1 MEMMLKTNELCKT
14 FKDQKAV
21 NKVSLSIPKGCV
33 YGLLGPNGAGKSTL
47 IRHLTGVY
55 KADEGEIL
63 IDGEPVFENRNIK
76 QRMAYIPDELF
87 YFMQADTMEMKRFYE
102 GIYPQFDSKLFY
114 KMQEFFPTIDVK
126 RTIRRLSKG
135 MQKQVAFWLAICCK
149 PDILILDEPVDGL
162 DPVMRRQIWSI
173 ILSEVAE
180 KEMTVLVSSHN
191 LRELEDVCDH
201 VGIMHHGKIMI
212 ERSLSDLQGSVSK
225 IQVACQSGM
234 PKLPEHF
241 QVLHMANTGRVY
253 TMIVKGDPKEAIKKT
268 VSKLKGTFALVILFE
283 DQPDVIYSIRNVSPI
298 VATICKE
305 GAMLASDLTALC
317 RFTNE
322 YFVVPE
328 YHILELHK
336 DHVVLTDLND
346 NVVEPEFLSVDWE
359 LNSAG
364 KNGYPFYME
373 KEIMEQ
379 PEAIKNTIKDRIVN
393 GLPDFTADGVPDS
406 LFTDCDRI
414 CVVACGTAMHAGL
427 VAQALVKS
435 IVHVQMDVELASEF
449 MYSDPVIDEKTLVIA
464 VSQSGETIDTLE
476 ALKYAKRQGAKC
488 LSVINVKGSSIARE
502 SDYVLYTAAGP
513 EIAVASTK
521 AYTTQLSV
529 FYLVVALLRGVYT
542 EEQTKSFIAELERVP
557 EVMQKVL
564 EKRRDIHVIAKKI
577 LEAKDLFMIGRGL
590 DYSILLEGSLKLKE
604 VSYIHSEAYASGELK
619 HGPIALI
626 TTNTPVVATVT
637 QEKLMSKELSN
648 IKEVKSRGADIV
660 LFIKEALSGDLDTE
674 YQVIK
679 LPDMQDEFMVLPASV
694 ALQLL
699 AYYVS
704 SDKGF
709 DVDKPR
715 NLAKVVTVE

>member
-1 MEMMLKTNELCKT
+1 MGIGHTRWATHGKPSDENSHPHRSASGRFAVVHNGIIENYREL
-14 FKDQKAV
+14 
-21 NKVSLSIPKGCV
+21 I
-33 YGLLGPNGAGKSTL
+33 
-47 IRHLTGVY
+47 
-55 KADEGEIL
+55 ADYDLQEIL
-63 IDGEPVFENRNIK
+63 HSETD
-76 QRMAYIPDELF
+76 
-87 YFMQADTMEMKRFYE
+87 
-102 GIYPQFDSKLFY
+102 
-114 KMQEFFPTIDVK
+114 
-126 RTIRRLSKG
+126 
-135 MQKQVAFWLAICCK
+135 
-149 PDILILDEPVDGL
+149 
-162 DPVMRRQIWSI
+162 
-173 ILSEVAE
+173 SEVAAA
-180 KEMTVLVSSHN
+180 LLNH
-191 LRELEDVCDH
+191 
-201 VGIMHHGKIMI
+201 
-212 ERSLSDLQGSVSK
+212 
-225 IQVACQSGM
+225 
-234 PKLPEHF
+234 
-241 QVLHMANTGRVY
+241 Y
-253 TMIVKGDPKEAIKKT
+253 YKGNPKEAIKKA

-488 LSVINVKGSSIARE
+488 LSIINVKGSSIARE

-529 FYLVVALLRGVYT
+529 FYLVVAKMALLRGVYT

-564 EKRRDIHVIAKKI
+564 E
-577 LEAKDLFMIGRGL
+577 
-590 DYSILLEGSLKLKE
+590 KLKE

>member
-1 MEMMLKTNELCKT
+1 MCGIIGYTGSEDVREVLLDALELLEYRGYDSAGIALRDEESGKTEVRKCAGRVSDLRAICASEKVVSQCGIGHTRWATHGGVNDCNAHPHQVGKVTLVHNGIIENYREL
-14 FKDQKAV
+14 
-21 NKVSLSIPKGCV
+21 I
-33 YGLLGPNGAGKSTL
+33 
-47 IRHLTGVY
+47 
-55 KADEGEIL
+55 ADYDL
-63 IDGEPVFENRNIK
+63 
-76 QRMAYIPDELF
+76 
-87 YFMQADTMEMKRFYE
+87 ADTLKSETDSEVVAALLNRFYE
-102 GIYPQFDSKLFY
+102 G
-114 KMQEFFPTIDVK
+114 
-126 RTIRRLSKG
+126 
-135 MQKQVAFWLAICCK
+135 
-149 PDILILDEPVDGL
+149 
-162 DPVMRRQIWSI
+162 
-173 ILSEVAE
+173 
-180 KEMTVLVSSHN
+180 N
-191 LRELEDVCDH
+191 
-201 VGIMHHGKIMI
+201 
-212 ERSLSDLQGSVSK
+212 
-225 IQVACQSGM
+225 
-234 PKLPEHF
+234 PE
-241 QVLHMANTGRVY
+241 
-253 TMIVKGDPKEAIKKT
+253 EAIKKT

-283 DQPDVIYSIRNVSPI
+283 DQKDVIYSTRNVSPI

-317 RFTNE
+317 RFTNR

-328 YHILELHK
+328 YHILKLSADK
-336 DHVVLTDLND
+336 LTLTDFDGNEVL
-346 NVVEPEFLSVDWE
+346 PKYLTVDWE

-379 PEAIKNTIKDRIVN
+379 PEAIENTIRNRIV
-393 GLPDFTADGVPDS
+393 GGMPDFTADGVPDT
-406 LFTDCDRI
+406 LFTECEHI
-414 CVVACGTAMHAGL
+414 CIVACGTAMHAGL

-435 IVHVQMDVELASEF
+435 ILHMHIEVQMASEF

-476 ALKYAKRQGAKC
+476 AVKYAKNRGAKC
-488 LSVINVKGSSIARE
+488 LAIINVKGSSIARE
-502 SDYVLYTAAGP
+502 SDYVLYTNAGP

-521 AYTTQLSV
+521 AYTTQLAV
-529 FYLVVALLRGVYT
+529 FYLIVARMAHSRGVFDDA
-542 EEQTKSFIAELERVP
+542 QTQSFVRELQRIP
-557 EVMQKVL
+557 EVMKKVL
-564 EKRRDIHVIAKKI
+564 ERRRDIHVVAKKV
-577 LEAKDLFMIGRGL
+577 LGAKDLFMIGRGL

-626 TTNTPVVATVT
+626 TQDTPVVATVT

-648 IKEVKSRGADIV
+648 IKEVKSRGADV
-660 LFIKEALSGDLDTE
+660 VVFIKESIVGDLAKE
-674 YQVIK
+674 YEIFT

>member
-1 MEMMLKTNELCKT
+1 MCGIIGYTGSEDVREVLLDALELLEYRGYDSAGIALRDEESGKTEVRKCAGRVSDLRAICASEKVVSQCGIGHTRWATHGGVNDCNAHPHQVGKVTLVHNGIIENYREL
-14 FKDQKAV
+14 
-21 NKVSLSIPKGCV
+21 I
-33 YGLLGPNGAGKSTL
+33 
-47 IRHLTGVY
+47 
-55 KADEGEIL
+55 ADYDL
-63 IDGEPVFENRNIK
+63 
-76 QRMAYIPDELF
+76 
-87 YFMQADTMEMKRFYE
+87 ADTLKSETDSEVVAALLNRFYE
-102 GIYPQFDSKLFY
+102 G
-114 KMQEFFPTIDVK
+114 
-126 RTIRRLSKG
+126 
-135 MQKQVAFWLAICCK
+135 
-149 PDILILDEPVDGL
+149 
-162 DPVMRRQIWSI
+162 
-173 ILSEVAE
+173 
-180 KEMTVLVSSHN
+180 N
-191 LRELEDVCDH
+191 
-201 VGIMHHGKIMI
+201 
-212 ERSLSDLQGSVSK
+212 
-225 IQVACQSGM
+225 
-234 PKLPEHF
+234 PE
-241 QVLHMANTGRVY
+241 
-253 TMIVKGDPKEAIKKT
+253 EAIKKT

-283 DQPDVIYSIRNVSPI
+283 DQKDVIYSTRNVSPI

-317 RFTNE
+317 RFTNR

-328 YHILELHK
+328 YHILKLSADK
-336 DHVVLTDLND
+336 LTLTDFDGNEVL
-346 NVVEPEFLSVDWE
+346 PKYLTVDWE

-379 PEAIKNTIKDRIVN
+379 PEAIENTIRNRII
-393 GLPDFTADGVPDS
+393 GGMPDFTADGVPDT
-406 LFTDCDRI
+406 LFTECEHI
-414 CVVACGTAMHAGL
+414 CIVACGTAMHAGL

-435 IVHVQMDVELASEF
+435 ILHMHIEVQMASEF

-476 ALKYAKRQGAKC
+476 AMKYAKNRGAKC
-488 LSVINVKGSSIARE
+488 LAIINVKGSSIARE
-502 SDYVLYTAAGP
+502 SDYVLYTNAGP

-521 AYTTQLSV
+521 AYTTQLAV
-529 FYLVVALLRGVYT
+529 FYLIVARMAHSRGVFDDA
-542 EEQTKSFIAELERVP
+542 QTQSFVRELQRTP
-557 EVMQKVL
+557 EVMKKVL
-564 EKRRDIHVIAKKI
+564 ERRRDIHVVAKKV
-577 LEAKDLFMIGRGL
+577 LGAKDLFMIGRGL

-626 TTNTPVVATVT
+626 TQDTPVVATVT

-648 IKEVKSRGADIV
+648 IKEVKSRGADV
-660 LFIKEALSGDLDTE
+660 VVFIKESIVGDLAKE
-674 YQVIK
+674 YEIFT

>member
-1 MEMMLKTNELCKT
+1 MCGIIGYTGSEDVREVLLDALELLEYRGYDSAGIALRDEESGKTEVRKCAGRVSDLRAICASEKVVSQCGIGHTRWATHGGVNDCNAHPHQVGKVTLVHNGIIENYREL
-14 FKDQKAV
+14 
-21 NKVSLSIPKGCV
+21 I
-33 YGLLGPNGAGKSTL
+33 
-47 IRHLTGVY
+47 
-55 KADEGEIL
+55 ADYDL
-63 IDGEPVFENRNIK
+63 
-76 QRMAYIPDELF
+76 
-87 YFMQADTMEMKRFYE
+87 ADTLKSETDSEVVAALLNRFYE
-102 GIYPQFDSKLFY
+102 G
-114 KMQEFFPTIDVK
+114 
-126 RTIRRLSKG
+126 
-135 MQKQVAFWLAICCK
+135 
-149 PDILILDEPVDGL
+149 
-162 DPVMRRQIWSI
+162 
-173 ILSEVAE
+173 
-180 KEMTVLVSSHN
+180 N
-191 LRELEDVCDH
+191 
-201 VGIMHHGKIMI
+201 
-212 ERSLSDLQGSVSK
+212 
-225 IQVACQSGM
+225 
-234 PKLPEHF
+234 PE
-241 QVLHMANTGRVY
+241 
-253 TMIVKGDPKEAIKKT
+253 EAIKKT

-283 DQPDVIYSIRNVSPI
+283 DQKDVIYSTRNVSPI

-317 RFTNE
+317 RFTNR

-328 YHILELHK
+328 YHILKLSADK
-336 DHVVLTDLND
+336 LTLTDFDGNEVL
-346 NVVEPEFLSVDWE
+346 PKYLTVDWE

-379 PEAIKNTIKDRIVN
+379 PEAIENTIRNRIV
-393 GLPDFTADGVPDS
+393 GGMPDFTADGVPDT
-406 LFTDCDRI
+406 LFTECEHI
-414 CVVACGTAMHAGL
+414 CIVACGTAMPAGL

-435 IVHVQMDVELASEF
+435 ILHMHIEVQMASEF

-476 ALKYAKRQGAKC
+476 AMKYAKNRGAKC
-488 LSVINVKGSSIARE
+488 LAIINVKGSSIARE
-502 SDYVLYTAAGP
+502 SDYVLYTNAGP

-521 AYTTQLSV
+521 AYTTQLAV
-529 FYLVVALLRGVYT
+529 FYLIVARMAHSRGVFDDA
-542 EEQTKSFIAELERVP
+542 QTQSFVRELQRTP
-557 EVMQKVL
+557 EVMKKVL
-564 EKRRDIHVIAKKI
+564 ERRRDIHVVAKKV
-577 LEAKDLFMIGRGL
+577 LGAKDLFMIGRGL

-626 TTNTPVVATVT
+626 TQDTPVVATVT

-648 IKEVKSRGADIV
+648 IKEVKSRGADV
-660 LFIKEALSGDLDTE
+660 VVFIKESIVGDLAKE
-674 YQVIK
+674 YEIFT

>member
-1 MEMMLKTNELCKT
+1 MCGIIGYTGSEDVREVLLDALELLEYRGYDSAGIALRDEESGKTEVRKCAGRVSDLRAICASEKVVSQCGIGHTRWATHGGVNDCNAHPHQVGKVTLVHNGIIENYREL
-14 FKDQKAV
+14 
-21 NKVSLSIPKGCV
+21 I
-33 YGLLGPNGAGKSTL
+33 
-47 IRHLTGVY
+47 
-55 KADEGEIL
+55 ADYDL
-63 IDGEPVFENRNIK
+63 
-76 QRMAYIPDELF
+76 
-87 YFMQADTMEMKRFYE
+87 ADTLKSETDSEVVAALLNRFYE
-102 GIYPQFDSKLFY
+102 G
-114 KMQEFFPTIDVK
+114 
-126 RTIRRLSKG
+126 
-135 MQKQVAFWLAICCK
+135 
-149 PDILILDEPVDGL
+149 
-162 DPVMRRQIWSI
+162 
-173 ILSEVAE
+173 
-180 KEMTVLVSSHN
+180 N
-191 LRELEDVCDH
+191 
-201 VGIMHHGKIMI
+201 
-212 ERSLSDLQGSVSK
+212 
-225 IQVACQSGM
+225 
-234 PKLPEHF
+234 PE
-241 QVLHMANTGRVY
+241 
-253 TMIVKGDPKEAIKKT
+253 EAIKKT

-283 DQPDVIYSIRNVSPI
+283 DQKDVIYSTRNVSPI

-317 RFTNE
+317 RFTNR

-328 YHILELHK
+328 YHILKLSADK
-336 DHVVLTDLND
+336 LTLTDFDGNEML
-346 NVVEPEFLSVDWE
+346 PKYLTVDWE

-379 PEAIKNTIKDRIVN
+379 PEAIENTIRNRIV
-393 GLPDFTADGVPDS
+393 GGMPDFTADGVPDT
-406 LFTDCDRI
+406 LFTECEHI
-414 CVVACGTAMHAGL
+414 CIVACGTAMHAGL

-435 IVHVQMDVELASEF
+435 ILHMHIEVQMASEF

-476 ALKYAKRQGAKC
+476 AMKYAKNRGAKC
-488 LSVINVKGSSIARE
+488 LAIINVKGSSIARE
-502 SDYVLYTAAGP
+502 SDYVLYTNAGP

-521 AYTTQLSV
+521 AYTTQLAV
-529 FYLVVALLRGVYT
+529 FYLIVARMAHSRGVFDDA
-542 EEQTKSFIAELERVP
+542 QTQSFVRELQRTP
-557 EVMQKVL
+557 EVMKKVL
-564 EKRRDIHVIAKKI
+564 ERRRDIHVVAKKV
-577 LEAKDLFMIGRGL
+577 LGAKDLFMIGRGL

-626 TTNTPVVATVT
+626 TQDTPVVATVT

-648 IKEVKSRGADIV
+648 IKEVKSRGADV
-660 LFIKEALSGDLDTE
+660 VVFIKESIAGDLAKE
-674 YQVIK
+674 YEIFT

>member
-1 MEMMLKTNELCKT
+1 MSQCGIGHTRWATHGGVNDCNAHPHQVGKVTLVHNGIIENYREL
-14 FKDQKAV
+14 
-21 NKVSLSIPKGCV
+21 I
-33 YGLLGPNGAGKSTL
+33 
-47 IRHLTGVY
+47 
-55 KADEGEIL
+55 ADYDL
-63 IDGEPVFENRNIK
+63 
-76 QRMAYIPDELF
+76 
-87 YFMQADTMEMKRFYE
+87 ADTLKSETDSEVVAALLNRFYE
-102 GIYPQFDSKLFY
+102 G
-114 KMQEFFPTIDVK
+114 
-126 RTIRRLSKG
+126 
-135 MQKQVAFWLAICCK
+135 K
-149 PDILILDEPVDGL
+149 PE
-162 DPVMRRQIWSI
+162 
-173 ILSEVAE
+173 
-180 KEMTVLVSSHN
+180 
-191 LRELEDVCDH
+191 
-201 VGIMHHGKIMI
+201 
-212 ERSLSDLQGSVSK
+212 
-225 IQVACQSGM
+225 
-234 PKLPEHF
+234 
-241 QVLHMANTGRVY
+241 
-253 TMIVKGDPKEAIKKT
+253 EAIKKT

-283 DQPDVIYSIRNVSPI
+283 DQKDVIYSTRNVSPI

-317 RFTNE
+317 RFTNR

-328 YHILELHK
+328 YHILKLSADK
-336 DHVVLTDLND
+336 LTLTDFEGNEVL
-346 NVVEPEFLSVDWE
+346 PKYLTVDWE

-379 PEAIKNTIKDRIVN
+379 PEAIENTIRNRIV
-393 GLPDFTADGVPDS
+393 GGMPDFTADGVPDT
-406 LFTDCDRI
+406 LFTECEHI
-414 CVVACGTAMHAGL
+414 CIVACGTAMHAGL

-435 IVHVQMDVELASEF
+435 ILHMHIEVQMASEF

-476 ALKYAKRQGAKC
+476 AMKYAKNRGAKC
-488 LSVINVKGSSIARE
+488 LAIINVKGSSIARE
-502 SDYVLYTAAGP
+502 SDYVLYTNAGP

-521 AYTTQLSV
+521 AYTTQLAV
-529 FYLVVALLRGVYT
+529 FYLIVARMAHSRGVFDDA
-542 EEQTKSFIAELERVP
+542 QTQSFVRELQRTP
-557 EVMQKVL
+557 EVMKKVL
-564 EKRRDIHVIAKKI
+564 ERRRDIHVVAKKV
-577 LEAKDLFMIGRGL
+577 LGAKDLFMIGRGL

-626 TTNTPVVATVT
+626 TQDTPVVATVT

-648 IKEVKSRGADIV
+648 IKEVKSRGADV
-660 LFIKEALSGDLDTE
+660 VVFIKESIAGDLAKE
-674 YQVIK
+674 YEIFT

>member
-1 MEMMLKTNELCKT
+1 MCGIIGYTGSEDVREVLLDALELLEYRGYDSAGIALRDEESGKTEVRKCAGRVSDLRAICASEKVVSQCGIGHTRWATHGGVNDCNAHPHQVGKVTLVHNGIIENYREL
-14 FKDQKAV
+14 
-21 NKVSLSIPKGCV
+21 I
-33 YGLLGPNGAGKSTL
+33 
-47 IRHLTGVY
+47 
-55 KADEGEIL
+55 ADYDL
-63 IDGEPVFENRNIK
+63 
-76 QRMAYIPDELF
+76 
-87 YFMQADTMEMKRFYE
+87 ADTLKSETDSEVVAALLNRFYE
-102 GIYPQFDSKLFY
+102 G
-114 KMQEFFPTIDVK
+114 
-126 RTIRRLSKG
+126 
-135 MQKQVAFWLAICCK
+135 K
-149 PDILILDEPVDGL
+149 PE
-162 DPVMRRQIWSI
+162 
-173 ILSEVAE
+173 
-180 KEMTVLVSSHN
+180 
-191 LRELEDVCDH
+191 
-201 VGIMHHGKIMI
+201 
-212 ERSLSDLQGSVSK
+212 
-225 IQVACQSGM
+225 
-234 PKLPEHF
+234 
-241 QVLHMANTGRVY
+241 
-253 TMIVKGDPKEAIKKT
+253 EAIKKT

-283 DQPDVIYSIRNVSPI
+283 DQKDVIYSTRNVSPI

-317 RFTNE
+317 RFTNR

-328 YHILELHK
+328 YHILKLSADK
-336 DHVVLTDLND
+336 LTLTDFDGNEML
-346 NVVEPEFLSVDWE
+346 PKYLTVDWE

-379 PEAIKNTIKDRIVN
+379 PEAIENTIRNRIV
-393 GLPDFTADGVPDS
+393 GGMPDFTADGVPDTH
-406 LFTDCDRI
+406 FTECEHI
-414 CVVACGTAMHAGL
+414 CIVACGTAMHAGL

-435 IVHVQMDVELASEF
+435 ILHMHIEVQMASEF

-476 ALKYAKRQGAKC
+476 AVKYAKNRGAKC
-488 LSVINVKGSSIARE
+488 LAIINVKGSSIARE
-502 SDYVLYTAAGP
+502 SDYVLYTNAGP

-521 AYTTQLSV
+521 AYTTQLAV
-529 FYLVVALLRGVYT
+529 FYLIVARMAHSRGVFDDA
-542 EEQTKSFIAELERVP
+542 QTQSFVRELQRTP
-557 EVMQKVL
+557 EVMKKVL
-564 EKRRDIHVIAKKI
+564 ERRRDIHVVAKKV
-577 LEAKDLFMIGRGL
+577 LGAKDLFMIGRGL

-626 TTNTPVVATVT
+626 TQDTPVVATVT

-648 IKEVKSRGADIV
+648 IKEVKSRGADV
-660 LFIKEALSGDLDTE
+660 VVFIKESIVGDLAKE
-674 YQVIK
+674 YEIFT

>member
-1 MEMMLKTNELCKT
+1 MCGIIGYTGSENVKDVLLDALELLEYRGYDSAGIAVKDETSHVTN
-14 FKDQKAV
+14 
-21 NKVSLSIPKGCV
+21 
-33 YGLLGPNGAGKSTL
+33 
-47 IRHLTGVY
+47 VY
-55 KADEGEIL
+55 KCAGRVSDLRAICDSKKILSACGIGHTRWATHGGVTDQNAHPHQQGKVTLVHNGIIENYRELIADYDLHEIL
-63 IDGEPVFENRNIK
+63 HSETD
-76 QRMAYIPDELF
+76 
-87 YFMQADTMEMKRFYE
+87 
-102 GIYPQFDSKLFY
+102 
-114 KMQEFFPTIDVK
+114 
-126 RTIRRLSKG
+126 
-135 MQKQVAFWLAICCK
+135 
-149 PDILILDEPVDGL
+149 
-162 DPVMRRQIWSI
+162 
-173 ILSEVAE
+173 SEVAAA
-180 KEMTVLVSSHN
+180 LLNH
-191 LRELEDVCDH
+191 
-201 VGIMHHGKIMI
+201 
-212 ERSLSDLQGSVSK
+212 
-225 IQVACQSGM
+225 
-234 PKLPEHF
+234 
-241 QVLHMANTGRVY
+241 Y
-253 TMIVKGDPKEAIKKT
+253 YKGDPKEAIKKT

-529 FYLVVALLRGVYT
+529 FYLVVAKMALLRGVYT

-674 YQVIK
+674 YQVIR

>member
-1 MEMMLKTNELCKT
+1 MCGIIGYTGSEDVREVLLDALELLEYRGYDSAGIALRDEESGKTEVRKCAGRVSDLRAICASEKVVSQCGIGHTRWATHGGVNDCNAHPHQVGKVTLVHNGIIENYREL
-14 FKDQKAV
+14 
-21 NKVSLSIPKGCV
+21 I
-33 YGLLGPNGAGKSTL
+33 
-47 IRHLTGVY
+47 
-55 KADEGEIL
+55 ADYDL
-63 IDGEPVFENRNIK
+63 
-76 QRMAYIPDELF
+76 
-87 YFMQADTMEMKRFYE
+87 ADTLKSETDSEVVAALLNRFYE
-102 GIYPQFDSKLFY
+102 G
-114 KMQEFFPTIDVK
+114 
-126 RTIRRLSKG
+126 
-135 MQKQVAFWLAICCK
+135 K
-149 PDILILDEPVDGL
+149 PE
-162 DPVMRRQIWSI
+162 
-173 ILSEVAE
+173 
-180 KEMTVLVSSHN
+180 
-191 LRELEDVCDH
+191 
-201 VGIMHHGKIMI
+201 
-212 ERSLSDLQGSVSK
+212 
-225 IQVACQSGM
+225 
-234 PKLPEHF
+234 
-241 QVLHMANTGRVY
+241 
-253 TMIVKGDPKEAIKKT
+253 EAIKKT

-283 DQPDVIYSIRNVSPI
+283 DQKDVIYSTRNVSPI

-317 RFTNE
+317 RFTNR

-328 YHILELHK
+328 YHILKLSADK
-336 DHVVLTDLND
+336 LTLTDFEGNEVL
-346 NVVEPEFLSVDWE
+346 PKYLTVDWE

-379 PEAIKNTIKDRIVN
+379 PEAIENTIRNRIV
-393 GLPDFTADGVPDS
+393 GGMPDFTADGVPDT
-406 LFTDCDRI
+406 LFTECEHI
-414 CVVACGTAMHAGL
+414 CIVACGTAMHAGL

-435 IVHVQMDVELASEF
+435 ILHMHIEVQMASEF

-476 ALKYAKRQGAKC
+476 AVKYAKNRGAKC
-488 LSVINVKGSSIARE
+488 LAIINVKGSSIARE
-502 SDYVLYTAAGP
+502 SDYVLYTNAGP

-521 AYTTQLSV
+521 AYTTQLAV
-529 FYLVVALLRGVYT
+529 FYLIVARMAHSRGVFDDA
-542 EEQTKSFIAELERVP
+542 QTQSFVRELQRTP
-557 EVMQKVL
+557 EVMKKVL
-564 EKRRDIHVIAKKI
+564 ERRRDIHVVAKKV
-577 LEAKDLFMIGRGL
+577 LGARDLFMIGRGL

-626 TTNTPVVATVT
+626 TQDTPVVATVT

-648 IKEVKSRGADIV
+648 IKEVKSRGADV
-660 LFIKEALSGDLDTE
+660 VVFIKESIVGDLAKE
-674 YQVIK
+674 YEIFT

>member
-1 MEMMLKTNELCKT
+1 MCGIIGYTGSESVKEVLLDALELLEYRGY
-14 FKDQKAV
+14 DSAGIAV
-21 NKVSLSIPKGCV
+21 RDEVSGR
-33 YGLLGPNGAGKSTL
+33 TD
-47 IRHLTGVY
+47 VY
-55 KADEGEIL
+55 KCAGRVSDL
-63 IDGEPVFENRNIK
+63 R
-76 QRMAYIPDELF
+76 
-87 YFMQADTMEMKRFYE
+87 
-102 GIYPQFDSKLFY
+102 
-114 KMQEFFPTIDVK
+114 
-126 RTIRRLSKG
+126 
-135 MQKQVAFWLAICCK
+135 AICEAKKWLSSCG
-149 PDILILDEPVDGL
+149 IGHTRWATHGGVSDENAHPHKQGKVTLVHNG
-162 DPVMRRQIWSI
+162 I
-173 ILSEVAE
+173 IENYRELAADYNLQEKLHSETDSEVAAA
-180 KEMTVLVSSHN
+180 LLDYYYDGN
-191 LRELEDVCDH
+191 
-201 VGIMHHGKIMI
+201 
-212 ERSLSDLQGSVSK
+212 
-225 IQVACQSGM
+225 
-234 PKLPEHF
+234 
-241 QVLHMANTGRVY
+241 
-253 TMIVKGDPKEAIKKT
+253 PKEAIKKA
-268 VSKLKGTFALVILFE
+268 VGKLKGTFALVILFE
-283 DQPDVIYSIRNVSPI
+283 DKPDIIYAIRNVSPV
-298 VATICKE
+298 VATVCKE

-336 DHVVLTDLND
+336 KHAVLTDLNG
-346 NVVEPEFLSVDWE
+346 NVVEPDWLKADWE

-379 PEAIKNTIKDRIVN
+379 PEAIKNTIKDRVIK
-393 GLPDFTADGVPDS
+393 GLPDFSKDGVPDC
-406 LFTDCDRI
+406 LFTECERI

-435 IVHVQMDVELASEF
+435 VVHVHIDVELASEF

-521 AYTTQLSV
+521 AYTTQLAV
-529 FYLVVALLRGVYT
+529 FYLIVAKMALLRGVYT
-542 EEQTKSFIAELERVP
+542 EEQTQCFLRELQRVP
-557 EVMQKVL
+557 EVMQEVL
-564 EKRRDIHVIAKKI
+564 EKKCDIHMVAKKV

-604 VSYIHSEAYASGELK
+604 VSYIHSEAYAAGELK

-626 TTNTPVVATVT
+626 TQNTPVVASVT
-637 QEKLMSKELSN
+637 QEKLRSKELSN
-648 IKEVKSRGADIV
+648 IKEVKSRGAEIV
-660 LFIKEALSGDLDTE
+660 LFIKNAISADLDKE
-674 YQVIK
+674 YEAVK
-679 LPDMQDEFMVLPASV
+679 LPDMQDEFMVFPASA

>member
-1 MEMMLKTNELCKT
+1 MCGIIGYTGSEDVREVLLDALELLEYRGYDSAGIALRDEESGKTEVRKCAGRVSDLRAICASEKVVSQCGIGHTRWATHGGVNDCNAHPHQVGKVTLVHNGIIENYREL
-14 FKDQKAV
+14 
-21 NKVSLSIPKGCV
+21 I
-33 YGLLGPNGAGKSTL
+33 
-47 IRHLTGVY
+47 
-55 KADEGEIL
+55 ADYDL
-63 IDGEPVFENRNIK
+63 
-76 QRMAYIPDELF
+76 
-87 YFMQADTMEMKRFYE
+87 ADTLKSETDSEVVAALLNRFYE
-102 GIYPQFDSKLFY
+102 G
-114 KMQEFFPTIDVK
+114 
-126 RTIRRLSKG
+126 
-135 MQKQVAFWLAICCK
+135 K
-149 PDILILDEPVDGL
+149 PE
-162 DPVMRRQIWSI
+162 
-173 ILSEVAE
+173 
-180 KEMTVLVSSHN
+180 
-191 LRELEDVCDH
+191 
-201 VGIMHHGKIMI
+201 
-212 ERSLSDLQGSVSK
+212 
-225 IQVACQSGM
+225 
-234 PKLPEHF
+234 
-241 QVLHMANTGRVY
+241 
-253 TMIVKGDPKEAIKKT
+253 EAIKKT

-283 DQPDVIYSIRNVSPI
+283 DQKDVIYSTRNVSPI

-317 RFTNE
+317 RFTNR

-328 YHILELHK
+328 YHILKLSADK
-336 DHVVLTDLND
+336 LTLTDFDGNEVL
-346 NVVEPEFLSVDWE
+346 PKYLTVDWE

-379 PEAIKNTIKDRIVN
+379 PEAIENTIRNRIV
-393 GLPDFTADGVPDS
+393 GGMPDFTADGVPDT
-406 LFTDCDRI
+406 LFTECEHI
-414 CVVACGTAMHAGL
+414 CIVACGTAMHAGL

-435 IVHVQMDVELASEF
+435 ILHMHIEVQMASEF

-476 ALKYAKRQGAKC
+476 AVKYAKNRGAKC
-488 LSVINVKGSSIARE
+488 LAIINVKGSSIARE
-502 SDYVLYTAAGP
+502 SDYVLYTNAGP

-521 AYTTQLSV
+521 AYTTQLAV
-529 FYLVVALLRGVYT
+529 FYLIVARMAHSRGVFDDA
-542 EEQTKSFIAELERVP
+542 QTQSFVRELQRTP
-557 EVMQKVL
+557 EVMKKVL
-564 EKRRDIHVIAKKI
+564 GRRRDIHVVAKKV
-577 LEAKDLFMIGRGL
+577 LGAKDLFMIGRGL

-626 TTNTPVVATVT
+626 TQDTPVVATVT

-648 IKEVKSRGADIV
+648 IKEVKSRGADV
-660 LFIKEALSGDLDTE
+660 VVFIKESIAGDLAKE
-674 YQVIK
+674 YEIFT

>member
-1 MEMMLKTNELCKT
+1 MCGIIGYTGSEDVREVLLDALELLEYRGYDSAGIALRDEESGKTEVRKCAGRVSDLRAICASEKVVSQCGIGHTRWATHGGVNDCNAHPHQVGKVTLVHNGIIENYREL
-14 FKDQKAV
+14 
-21 NKVSLSIPKGCV
+21 I
-33 YGLLGPNGAGKSTL
+33 
-47 IRHLTGVY
+47 
-55 KADEGEIL
+55 ADYDL
-63 IDGEPVFENRNIK
+63 
-76 QRMAYIPDELF
+76 
-87 YFMQADTMEMKRFYE
+87 ADTLKSETDSEVVAALLNRFYE
-102 GIYPQFDSKLFY
+102 G
-114 KMQEFFPTIDVK
+114 
-126 RTIRRLSKG
+126 
-135 MQKQVAFWLAICCK
+135 
-149 PDILILDEPVDGL
+149 
-162 DPVMRRQIWSI
+162 
-173 ILSEVAE
+173 
-180 KEMTVLVSSHN
+180 N
-191 LRELEDVCDH
+191 
-201 VGIMHHGKIMI
+201 
-212 ERSLSDLQGSVSK
+212 
-225 IQVACQSGM
+225 
-234 PKLPEHF
+234 PE
-241 QVLHMANTGRVY
+241 
-253 TMIVKGDPKEAIKKT
+253 EAIKKT

-283 DQPDVIYSIRNVSPI
+283 DQKDVIYSTRNVSPI

-317 RFTNE
+317 RFTNR

-328 YHILELHK
+328 YHILKLSADK
-336 DHVVLTDLND
+336 LTLTDFDGNEVL
-346 NVVEPEFLSVDWE
+346 PKYLTVDWE

-379 PEAIKNTIKDRIVN
+379 PEAIENTIRNRIV
-393 GLPDFTADGVPDS
+393 GGMPDFTADGVPDT
-406 LFTDCDRI
+406 LFTECEHI
-414 CVVACGTAMHAGL
+414 CIVACGTAMHAGL

-435 IVHVQMDVELASEF
+435 ILHMHIEVQMASEF

-476 ALKYAKRQGAKC
+476 AMKYAKNRGAKC
-488 LSVINVKGSSIARE
+488 LAIINVKGSSIARE
-502 SDYVLYTAAGP
+502 SDYVLYTNAGP

-521 AYTTQLSV
+521 AYTTQLAV
-529 FYLVVALLRGVYT
+529 FYLIVARMAHSRGVFDDA
-542 EEQTKSFIAELERVP
+542 QTQSFVRELQRTP
-557 EVMQKVL
+557 EVMKKVL
-564 EKRRDIHVIAKKI
+564 ERRRDIHVVANKV
-577 LEAKDLFMIGRGL
+577 LGAKDLFMIGRGL

-626 TTNTPVVATVT
+626 TQDTPVVATVT

-648 IKEVKSRGADIV
+648 IKEVKSRGADV
-660 LFIKEALSGDLDTE
+660 VVFIKESIVGDLAKE
-674 YQVIK
+674 YEIFT